1 MEVIRDRKKF
11 LPEFAENSD
20 LHSGDI
26 ERVDIEWKSLLS
38 LIAFA
43 PPLKLP
49 RWLELQKMA
58 SQIIGDTDV
67 SEQLPDLPDLLSRQ
81 RERFVNSGVSS
92 AA

>member
-26 ERVDIEWKSLLS
+26 ERVDIEEKLTIF

-58 SQIIGDTDV
+58 
-67 SEQLPDLPDLLSRQ
+67 RQ
-81 RERFVNSGVSS
+81 NNRGYGCIRAVAGFAGF
-92 AA
+92 AIPTAGTLR